1 MAITLNT
8 NFGIA
13 APNPIDDRYLS
24 TRLSAGKQLPYSGTS
39 EVFLTLPE
47 SRRYPGLTV
56 LIDTG
61 TTAVE
66 YWFKEGVAN
75 VDLIEKKY
83 DSVIPVGDFVTGATN
98 IGYFS

>member
-61 TTAVE
+61 TTATE
-66 YWFKEGVAN
+66 WWFREGVADL
-75 VDLIEKKY
+75 DLIPKTI
-83 DSVIPVGDFVTGATN
+83 DIDIPQGDFITGHKYW
-98 IGYFS
+98 IF